1 MNLENIQSG
10 LRVPNYR
17 KLCELLGETIEAGNS
32 KKAQL
37 RRWEQYFA
45 YQKDKN
51 AFIITE
57 IYNAPK
63 PSEDRRMK
71 HSQNLIPLLCHHLAL
86 FGTTEQSF
94 TSWFIALGMVDGS
107 FYDKDRREDIRAF
120 SALTPHQMQKLIY
133 LTDSICKR
141 TLMNTLASL
150 NKEQIAAHSV
160 NEYVVVNSS
169 PRLATEEEN
178 LQIQHCKDQAMA
190 AVGAASK
197 FAIHVNP
204 ARRIRYY
211 EILNEIYQQQHGWDR
226 TYTVL
231 KITPLDIAGISKYQ
245 NVDPTPL
252 MEQLNKS
259 IKETISSHLRNECE
273 QAEQKLMEEWI
284 NDAESSGFKLDR
296 MTAEMLIHVL
306 ENEL

>member
-1 MNLENIQSG
+1 MNLENIHVG

-17 KLCELLGETIEAGNS
+17 KLCELLDETIEAGNS

-37 RRWEQYFA
+37 RRWEQFFA

-51 AFIITE
+51 SFIITE

-63 PSEDRRMK
+63 PSGDRRMK
-71 HSQNLIPLLCHHLAL
+71 YSQNLIPLLCRHLAL
-86 FGTTEQSF
+86 LGTTEQSF
-94 TSWFIALGMVDGS
+94 ASWFVALGMVDRS
-107 FYDKDRREDIRAF
+107 FYDEDRREDIRSF
-120 SALTPHQMQKLIY
+120 YALTPHQMQKLIY

-141 TLMNTLASL
+141 TLMNTLTSL
-150 NKEQIAAHSV
+150 NKEQIVVHSV
-160 NEYVVVNSS
+160 NEYVVVNNI
-169 PRLATEEEN
+169 PRLATEEET

-197 FAIHVNP
+197 FAVHVNP

-211 EILNEIYQQQHGWDR
+211 EILNEIYQQQYRWHR

-231 KITPLDIAGISKYQ
+231 KITPLDIAEISKYQ

-259 IKETISSHLRNECE
+259 IKATISAHLRTECK

-284 NDAESSGFKLDR
+284 NDVESNGFKLDR

-306 ENEL
+306 ESEL